1 MIHLRFPV
9 NIGVAW
15 ILALYALLGA
25 GCNDAKHTYKYIKL
39 TGYEQ
44 SNPSIVYLP
53 STISQLS
60 GIVYYPKDKS
70 IFCIDDNVGMLYK
83 FPLYKRKILQHWP
96 FSSKT
101 DFEELVLKDSTFYAL
116 KSNGDV
122 TGFSY
127 QADTT
132 LIDTFSTGSNIKV
145 REFEAM
151 VFDTARNQLLLVCK
165 DCEDDPSNTTSVWG
179 LDFTNKKLS
188 DSPVFVIQGAQIE
201 KLFGKKLTKFKP
213 SAAAVHPLTGDF
225 YYVSA
230 INDILLVT
238 DRNGVVKEAT
248 ALDRVLF
255 KQPEGLAF
263 MPDGTLLVSN
273 EYAETGTATIL
284 LYPYN
289 KNKPVT
295 KKATKKI

>member
-1 MIHLRFPV
+1 MNRNWSLY
-9 NIGVAW
+9 IGCLLLVSCL
-15 ILALYALLGA
+15 LAA
-25 GCNDAKHTYKYIKL
+25 GCRDEATTYKYIQL
-39 TGYEQ
+39 SGYAQ

-60 GIVYYPKDKS
+60 GIVYYAKDES
-70 IFCIDDNVGMLYK
+70 IFCIDDNEGMLYK
-83 FPLYKRKILQHWP
+83 FPLYKRKILQNWP

-101 DFEELVLKDSTFYAL
+101 DFEELVLHDSTFYAL

-122 TGFSY
+122 TAFSFRK
-127 QADTT
+127 DTAI
-132 LIDTFSTGSNIKV
+132 IDTFTTGTNIKV

-151 VFDTARNQLLLVCK
+151 LFDTVRNQLLLVCK
-165 DCEDDPSNTTSVWG
+165 DCEDDPKNTTSVWG
-179 LDFTNKKLS
+179 LDFGSKKLS

-248 ALDRVLF
+248 ALDKVLF
-255 KQPEGLAF
+255 KQPEGLSF
-263 MPDGTLLVSN
+263 MPNGTLLVSN
-273 EYAETGTATIL
+273 EFGDTGTATIL

-289 KNKPVT
+289 KNKSSAKKVT
-295 KKATKKI
+295 KKI

>member
-1 MIHLRFPV
+1 MNRNWSLY
-9 NIGVAW
+9 IGCLLLVSCV
-15 ILALYALLGA
+15 LAA
-25 GCNDAKHTYKYIKL
+25 GCRDEETAYKYIQL
-39 TGYEQ
+39 SGYEQ

-60 GIVYYPKDKS
+60 GIVYYPKDES
-70 IFCIDDNVGMLYK
+70 IFCVDDNVGMLFK
-83 FPLYKRKILQHWP
+83 FPLYKKKLLQQWP

-122 TGFSY
+122 TGFSFTG
-127 QADTT
+127 DST
-132 LIDTFSTGSNIKV
+132 IVDTFSTGSNIKA

-151 VFDTARNQLLLVCK
+151 LFDSARNRLLIICK
-165 DCEDDPSNTTSVWG
+165 DCEDDTTNTTSVYG
-179 LDFTNKKLS
+179 LDFAGKTLS
-188 DSPVFVIQGAQIE
+188 DTPVFIIDGKQIE
-201 KLFGKKLTKFKP
+201 RLFGKKLTKFKP

-225 YYVSA
+225 YYISA

-248 ALDRVLF
+248 ALDKVLF
-255 KQPEGLAF
+255 KQPEGLSF

-273 EYAETGTATIL
+273 EFGDSGTATIL
-284 LYPYN
+284 LYPYQ
-289 KNKPVT
+289 KDKPET
-295 KKATKKI
+295 KKVTRKI